1 MKKILL
7 LLFVV
12 SIPMLVHAQE
22 YKFGSPNSSWDDHIT
37 SGIRY
42 LANVDDVGK
51 GSFGYEMN
59 TFNSFGKSIGMSL
72 AIDGIYSLASKKFF
86 DVWNVSVGPNY
97 SYPLN
102 EKFILYAPLYVSI
115 AQWYGSDKIHVGAV
129 LVPSV
134 GFRLG
139 GLFLSA
145 GWNFSYSFTASEDN
159 FSAKN
164 FNVSISGITK
174 F

>member
-1 MKKILL
+1 MKMKKILL

-22 YKFGSPNSSWDDHIT
+22 YKFGSPHSPWDDHIT

-72 AIDGIYSLASKKFF
+72 AIDGI
-86 DVWNVSVGPNY
+86 
-97 SYPLN
+97 
-102 EKFILYAPLYVSI
+102 
-115 AQWYGSDKIHVGAV
+115 
-129 LVPSV
+129 
-134 GFRLG
+134 
-139 GLFLSA
+139 
-145 GWNFSYSFTASEDN
+145 
-159 FSAKN
+159 
-164 FNVSISGITK
+164 
-174 F
+174 